1 MFFKRQIPLFIVI
14 FIGLLTFFGHFINQ
28 KDIQN
33 FVNNDST
40 QWFDIIASFA
50 IFLGALNMM
59 KLQILKI
66 IKKQKNWQYSILAVG
81 GFLFAIFAG
90 FFFRGSNYIVLYDIP
105 AQNQSQVAT
114 ILSEQL
120 QVNTSIIE
128 NKIYSSNNGFE
139 IDKVFITKAAA
150 ENFLKPTQGL
160 INKYEIKSHPWGP
173 HVNQDGSLFSWMYKK
188 IFTPLSA
195 TMFALLAF
203 FVASASYRAFR
214 IRNFE
219 ATLLLVAGIILMLG
233 RVPIGELIPW
243 WFVIILYMF
252 GFGALI
258 APWVKDRK
266 SVFGIVFS
274 GIVIF
279 IVLGQTF
286 GWSENAPAF
295 LQVPAIQAW
304 IFDYPTAAG
313 SRALMIGVALGII
326 GTTFRIIMGIERSF
340 LGE

>member
-1 MFFKRQIPLFIVI
+1 MFLKRQIPLFIVI
-14 FIGLLTFFGHFINQ
+14 AVGLLTFFGHFINQ

-59 KLQILKI
+59 KLQIMKI

-81 GFLFAIFAG
+81 GFTFAIFAG
-90 FFFRGSNYIVLYDIP
+90 FFFRGSNYIVLHDIP
-105 AQNQSQVAT
+105 FKNQSNVAI
-114 ILSEQL
+114 ILAEKL
-120 QVNTSIIE
+120 QTNVSAIE
-128 NKIYSSNNGFE
+128 SKIAFSHEEYE
-139 IDKVFITKAAA
+139 IDKVFITVAAA
-150 ENFLKPTQGL
+150 EQFVEPIQSL

-233 RVPIGELIPW
+233 RVPVGELIPW
-243 WFVIILYMF
+243 WIVIILFMF
-252 GFGALI
+252 GFGAII

-266 SVFGIVFS
+266 SVFGIVIS
-274 GIVIF
+274 GI
-279 IVLGQTF
+279 IVFCILGQFLEWGQNT
-286 GWSENAPAF
+286 PAF
-295 LQVPAIQAW
+295 LHIPGIQAW